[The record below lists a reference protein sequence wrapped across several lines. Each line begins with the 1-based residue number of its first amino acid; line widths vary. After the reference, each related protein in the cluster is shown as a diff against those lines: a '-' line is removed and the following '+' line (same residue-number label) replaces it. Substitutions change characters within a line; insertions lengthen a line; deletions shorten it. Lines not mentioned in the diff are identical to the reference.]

1 VRDLSSAGRLAAWG
15 TAVLAGEVSPD
26 VAADV
31 VSGPTDA
38 THRVVGLPGE
48 QDAVTLPYALAR
60 LRSLGVTGLRLVLP
74 RPGDAAGLPGP
85 AAFNETA
92 VECGEAVVS
101 VGSAHLGL
109 LPAGRSLWQAHRV
122 EDDPRTPLQ
131 LRDADRDLTRATRGA
146 AAVLARLDVA
156 RWDPD
161 AAALLGERARS
172 HAALLPGSAPAEA
185 HQVLDRALRLAAVLE
200 LARRSDG
207 AAVSSGEMRAR
218 TQVPRDLDA
227 VTRRAVEAAC
237 SPDPS

>member
-1 VRDLSSAGRLAAWG
+1 MQDLCRSGLLAAWG
-15 TAVLAGEVSPD
+15 SAALSGGVSPD
-26 VAADV
+26 EAAAA
-31 VSGPTDA
+31 VSGGRDA
-38 THRVVGLPGE
+38 GHRVAGLPDEDGPVNM
-48 QDAVTLPYALAR
+48 AYALGR
-60 LRSLGVTGLRLVLP
+60 LRALGATGLRLVLP

-109 LPAGRSLWQAHRV
+109 LPAGRGLWQAHRV

-131 LRDADRDLTRATRGA
+131 LRDADRDLMRATREA
-146 AAVLARLDVA
+146 AGVLARLDVA

-172 HAALLPGSAPAEA
+172 RAALLPGSAPAEA

-207 AAVSSGEMRAR
+207 AAVSSGEMQAR
-218 TQVPRDLDA
+218 TQVLRDLDA